1 MKSFSIAKSGFTS
14 PLKANIFFTPF
25 SSNSSKILSMLSLVL
40 YKHERWAI
48 VSVPNSFLIY
58 EHKSIVVA
66 FATPFPP
73 AP

>member
-1 MKSFSIAKSGFTS
+1 
-14 PLKANIFFTPF
+14 
-25 SSNSSKILSMLSLVL
+25 MLSLVL

-48 VSVPNSFLIY
+48 VSVPNSFLMY